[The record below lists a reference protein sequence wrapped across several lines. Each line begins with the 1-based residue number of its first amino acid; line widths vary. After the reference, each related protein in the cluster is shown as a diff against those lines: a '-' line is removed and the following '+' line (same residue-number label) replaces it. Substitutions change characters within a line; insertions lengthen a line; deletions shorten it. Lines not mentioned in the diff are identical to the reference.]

1 MQYTDIG
8 IDLGTASILVY
19 IRGKG
24 VVLKEPSVVAFD
36 RDTNKIKA
44 IGEDARLMLGRTP
57 GRREKAKGTWI
68 QLYAT
73 YHIPDRR
80 RRNGMG
86 RLARSA

>member
-1 MQYTDIG
+1 MKQPENNG
-8 IDLGTASILVY
+8 LF
-19 IRGKG
+19 
-24 VVLKEPSVVAFD
+24 EVA
-36 RDTNKIKA
+36 
-44 IGEDARLMLGRTP
+44 GG
-57 GRREKAKGTWI
+57 EKAKGTWI